1 MATAAAV
8 PNMDIDMIET
18 GPTQANGEQTKQQY
32 EENLNSKLVCPDCNE
47 HPPNL
52 IEEFSSGDMVCASC
66 GLVLGD
72 RIVDTRSEWRTF
84 ANDDQGGDDPSR
96 VGDAGNPLL
105 DGAQLQT
112 SIGFGEGMRSRELHR
127 AQNRLLHD
135 KGEKHLRSIW
145 AEMETLCNSINL
157 PSITIQAAQHIYKMT
172 EEARLFKGKP
182 QEAVIAGCIFIA
194 CRQTKQGRTFKEVY
208 SLTKVSKKEI
218 GRTFKA
224 LEKFLQNKRDTNT
237 PGGKREVVNFED
249 TTTTAA
255 ADLCMRYCQSHKLH
269 FRNPVGTANIANS
282 IAAKSSSLSELAGR
296 SPLSIAAAS
305 IYMAACLLDEARPSK
320 DIAEVAGV
328 SDGTIK
334 TAYRLM
340 YPCREELIEKEW
352 LAPKGRGQMKLLP
365 AN

>member
-1 MATAAAV
+1 MAAAATV
-8 PNMDIDMIET
+8 STMDMDIIET
-18 GPTQANGEQTKQQY
+18 GPTLANGEQPKQEYQ
-32 EENLNSKLVCPDCNE
+32 ENLNEKLICPDCNE
-47 HPPNL
+47 FPPNL

-127 AQNRLLHD
+127 AQNRLLND
-135 KGEKHLRSIW
+135 KGEKNLRSTWNQI
-145 AEMETLCNSINL
+145 ETLCNSINL
-157 PSITIQAAQHIYKMT
+157 PSITIQAAQHIFKMT
-172 EEARLFKGKP
+172 EEAKLFKGKP
-182 QEAVIAGCIFIA
+182 HEAVTAGCIFIA
-194 CRQTKQGRTFKEVY
+194 CRQTKQSRTFKEVY

-224 LEKFLQNKRDTNT
+224 LEKFLQNKRDQTI
-237 PGGKREVVNFED
+237 PGGKREVVNFEN
-249 TTTTAA
+249 TTTTNA
-255 ADLCMRYCQSHKLH
+255 ADLCLRYCQHHTLH
-269 FRNPVGTANIANS
+269 FRNPVGMANIANV
-282 IAAKSSSLSELAGR
+282 IARKSSSLKDLAGR

-305 IYMAACLLDEARPSK
+305 IYMASHLLDEGRSSK

-340 YPCREELIEKEW
+340 YPSREELIEHEW

>member
-1 MATAAAV
+1 MATVATR
-8 PNMDIDMIET
+8 MDIESDPILPDPEKEKK
-18 GPTQANGEQTKQQY
+18 GYQ
-32 EENLNSKLVCPDCNE
+32 ENLNRQLICPDCNE
-47 HPPNL
+47 YPPNL
-52 IEEFSSGDMVCASC
+52 IEEFSSGDMVCGSC

-105 DGAQLQT
+105 NGAQLQT
-112 SIGFGEGMRSRELHR
+112 SIGYGEGMRSRELHR
-127 AQNRLLHD
+127 AQNRLLND
-135 KGEKHLRSIW
+135 KGEKHIRSIFS
-145 AEMETLCNSINL
+145 EIETLCNSINL
-157 PSITIQAAQHIYKMT
+157 PAVTINSAQHIYKMT
-172 EEARLFKGKP
+172 DDAKLFKGKP

-194 CRQTKQGRTFKEVY
+194 CRQTKESRTFKEVY

-218 GRTFKA
+218 GRTFKV
-224 LEKFLQNKRDTNT
+224 LEKFLQTKRDAPPSIGRN
-237 PGGKREVVNFED
+237 EVMNFENTS
-249 TTTTAA
+249 TTGA
-255 ADLCMRYCQSHKLH
+255 ADLCQRFCQSHKLH
-269 FRNPVGTANIANS
+269 FRNPVFMENIAKV
-282 IAAKSSSLSELAGR
+282 IAQKSSSLKDLAGR

-305 IYMAACLLDEARPSK
+305 IYMASHLFNEGRTSK

-340 YPCREELIEKEW
+340 YPSREELIEREW
-352 LAPKGRGQMKLLP
+352 ITPKVGGRLDRLP